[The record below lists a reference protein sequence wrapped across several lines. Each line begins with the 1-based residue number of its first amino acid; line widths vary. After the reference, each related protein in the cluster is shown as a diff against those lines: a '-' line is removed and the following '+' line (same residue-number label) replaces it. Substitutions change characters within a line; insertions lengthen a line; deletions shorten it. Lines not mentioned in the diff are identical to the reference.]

1 LRLLSCFY
9 GGPCFDETPS
19 AVDVAVRFVTLLA
32 DLVAAQIHDAW
43 SQAPTRIEAAL
54 PLLWRALLR

>member
-1 LRLLSCFY
+1 LRLLSYFY

-19 AVDVAVRFVTLLA
+19 AVDVAVRSVTLPA
-32 DLVAAQIHDAW
+32 NLVTAQIHDAW
-43 SQAPTRIEAAL
+43 SQAPMRVEAAL